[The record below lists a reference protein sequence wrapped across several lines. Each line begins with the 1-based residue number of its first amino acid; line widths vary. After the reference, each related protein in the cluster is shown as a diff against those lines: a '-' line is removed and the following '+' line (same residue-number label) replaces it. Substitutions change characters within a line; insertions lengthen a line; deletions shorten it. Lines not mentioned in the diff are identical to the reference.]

1 MMQSWN
7 VSHNMPVAHKLQQP
21 PAATTVSEN
30 TTASCCSDSQST
42 IPKETSRRGKYLES
56 GNRWECSA
64 GLDPINTEDRGSL
77 CLGGFFARSGYTLA
91 ALFMDPR
98 TTTVT
103 RTRVVTAALNVPTS
117 HALSTQAGGTTKTGF
132 ESGPNRGLELHVPTQ
147 LARLTVGVCDH
158 ERACLC
164 CNKLR
169 GHHQVPFILPAFI
182 VHHHHEFPLPN
193 RHGRRN
199 NPSIASRFE

>member
-117 HALSTQAGGTTKTGF
+117 HALSTQVHPHCAHPRSTP
-132 ESGPNRGLELHVPTQ
+132 SRYQRGVVV
-147 LARLTVGVCDH
+147 AWCDH
-158 ERACLC
+158 
-164 CNKLR
+164 
-169 GHHQVPFILPAFI
+169 
-182 VHHHHEFPLPN
+182 
-193 RHGRRN
+193 
-199 NPSIASRFE
+199 